1 MAESRQHTLDRIRSP
16 RVQIT
21 YDVEIGDAIEKKEL
35 PFVVGVL
42 ADLSG
47 NPENPLPPMK
57 NRKFVEIDRDNFMD
71 IMAVIHPR
79 LVIRVANKLSD
90 ENPEISVELTF
101 KEMSDFEPQNLAKN
115 IPALAAL
122 YQKRT
127 NLKNLIAKMDGN
139 DALETLLTQI
149 MKNNDNLQLK
159 IKEFEQTGKY
169 SYQFGFEESY
179 GCLIGTHARD
189 KDAICAVMS
198 LCEAAAY
205 YKDKGLTLWDQMIS
219 IYKKYGYYKEEAVS
233 LTFEG
238 VDGANKIT
246 KILDDLRNE
255 PLTKIGNFKVIKF
268 RDYRKEVF
276 YSCKR

>member
-47 NPENPLPPMK
+47 DPENPLPPIK

-90 ENPEISVELTF
+90 ENPEISIELRF
-101 KEMSDFEPQNLAKN
+101 KEMSDFEPQSLAKN

-122 YQKRT
+122 YQKRN

-139 DALETLLTQI
+139 DALEALLTQI
-149 MKNNDNLQLK
+149 MKNNDNLQKLK
-159 IKEFEQTGKY
+159 TEIEAKLSEQQASEKVTESKTSKKET
-169 SYQFGFEESY
+169 
-179 GCLIGTHARD
+179 
-189 KDAICAVMS
+189 
-198 LCEAAAY
+198 
-205 YKDKGLTLWDQMIS
+205 
-219 IYKKYGYYKEEAVS
+219 
-233 LTFEG
+233 
-238 VDGANKIT
+238 T
-246 KILDDLRNE
+246 K
-255 PLTKIGNFKVIKF
+255 
-268 RDYRKEVF
+268 
-276 YSCKR
+276 

>member
-1 MAESRQHTLDRIRSP
+1 MAESKQHTLDRIRSP

-90 ENPEISVELTF
+90 ENPEISVELLF
-101 KEMSDFEPQNLAKN
+101 KEMSDFEPQSLAKN

-139 DALETLLTQI
+139 DALEALLTQI
-149 MKNNDNLQLK
+149 MKNNDNLQKLK
-159 IKEFEQTGKY
+159 TEIDAKLAEQA
-169 SYQFGFEESY
+169 SP
-179 GCLIGTHARD
+179 D
-189 KDAICAVMS
+189 KAS
-198 LCEAAAY
+198 ETKTS
-205 YKDKGLTLWDQMIS
+205 KDEK
-219 IYKKYGYYKEEAVS
+219 
-233 LTFEG
+233 
-238 VDGANKIT
+238 T
-246 KILDDLRNE
+246 K
-255 PLTKIGNFKVIKF
+255 
-268 RDYRKEVF
+268 
-276 YSCKR
+276 